1 MESGLG
7 RGRGGD
13 GGCSSRWSPG
23 HATQA
28 GPVRMAV
35 MLPAQCRSATRKR
48 ASGPALSA
56 TVPGTVPLP
65 GRPEPQAVSA
75 ASHAQSSRPPTE
87 SARGRV
93 AGDPSLPQ
101 GQRRSPPRRCHGQ
114 SQSRASRGGSETR
127 TESAA
132 AAGARRPG
140 GGPGRRAGGSQSIMR
155 LSSSRGRGRCS
166 CQAPGVKLPVRAS
179 DHDDQR
185 VRVCRG
191 GRPEQG
197 ELTGREPCSD

>member
-140 GGPGRRAGGSQSIMR
+140 GGRAAAPAGRSPSCGYHRVAVAVDAAARRRESSCLSGLVITMTSESESAEAAGPS
-155 LSSSRGRGRCS
+155 
-166 CQAPGVKLPVRAS
+166 RAS
-179 DHDDQR
+179 
-185 VRVCRG
+185 
-191 GRPEQG
+191 
-197 ELTGREPCSD
+197 